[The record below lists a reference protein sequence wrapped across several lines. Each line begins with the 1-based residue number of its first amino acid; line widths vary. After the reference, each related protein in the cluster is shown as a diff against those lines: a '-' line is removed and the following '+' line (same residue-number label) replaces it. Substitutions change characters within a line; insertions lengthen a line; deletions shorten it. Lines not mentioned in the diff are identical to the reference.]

1 MHDIPKLDREG
12 LRDFGLLTGT
22 IIVVLFGLLIPIVRG
37 HALPVLPW
45 TIALPLWALA
55 LAAPMS
61 LSPVYQVWMRIGLV
75 LGWINTRLILAII
88 FYLVVIPTGL
98 LMRLFQGDPM
108 QRKFE
113 PQRQTYRVTSNV
125 RSNRHMER
133 PF

>member
-1 MHDIPKLDREG
+1 MHDIPKLGREG

-45 TIALPLWALA
+45 SIALPLWALA

-61 LSPVYQVWMRIGLV
+61 LAPVYQVWMRVGLV
-75 LGWINTRLILAII
+75 LGWINTRLILGII
-88 FYLVVIPTGL
+88 FYLVVMPSGL